1 MAKLTVVEALNQ
13 ALRQAMA
20 RDDRVIVLGED
31 VGKNGG
37 VFRVTQGLLDQFG
50 ENRVIDTPL
59 SESAIIGASIGLA
72 VYGLRPVPEL
82 QFEGFAFGGTPCF
95 IAQKREYESAFNTPF
110 STQDSCWTGRPALLK
125 ELVSAFFSAGL
136 LTIVTRS
143 SKSFSP
149 TRLPPPRL
157 EKKDRPSSACLAS
170 KTPSMRLMSIP
181 MAVGSRITSYLP
193 GSSDVFPRQSRH
205 FRSASAAMRSDS
217 IVSQSAPS
225 SPAQPDDE
233 PSGVRSVS
241 VEATAVLEA

>member
-82 QFEGFAFGGTPCF
+82 QFEGFAFGAT
-95 IAQKREYESAFNTPF
+95 S
-110 STQDSCWTGRPALLK
+110 RP
-125 ELVSAFFSAGL
+125 
-136 LTIVTRS
+136 
-143 SKSFSP
+143 
-149 TRLPPPRL
+149 
-157 EKKDRPSSACLAS
+157 
-170 KTPSMRLMSIP
+170 
-181 MAVGSRITSYLP
+181 
-193 GSSDVFPRQSRH
+193 
-205 FRSASAAMRSDS
+205 
-217 IVSQSAPS
+217 
-225 SPAQPDDE
+225 PA
-233 PSGVRSVS
+233 
-241 VEATAVLEA
+241 T